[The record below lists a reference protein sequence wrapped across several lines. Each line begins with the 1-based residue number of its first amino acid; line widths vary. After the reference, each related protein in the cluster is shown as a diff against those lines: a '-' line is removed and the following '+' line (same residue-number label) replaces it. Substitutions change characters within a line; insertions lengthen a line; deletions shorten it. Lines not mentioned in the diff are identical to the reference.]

1 VRVPLGARAAGP
13 QKDLAIPFHR
23 FAPRGW
29 SERSVIGVAIW
40 CMPRPAG
47 IERSEIAGHPASH
60 RLPARTRSFRYE
72 EKAGQRPAH
81 PGAAALHSRLPH
93 DISLNHSL
101 IFFFDHFISFHLMNT
116 PVSPSSTTAATGAGA
131 SSNNTA
137 ASASADRR
145 FFFDSSLHSDGKF
158 NAGWTESLRQ
168 AGFERLARKG
178 SLAPDE
184 ATFLRSLDDTLGHVG
199 KKGTGFPTAAS
210 TPEEIAEYRRSAGV
224 PVDARGYAL
233 KPERLPDGVEWDEA
247 GASEFAAV
255 LHQHHAPAGLAKA
268 LGEMWA
274 NQQGKFRETAR
285 DGFSKQVND
294 LAAESARVFGR
305 EWGAEADTRR
315 QANVDFVKSRGL
327 DLDSPVLQ
335 LALSHPEIVRFV
347 DEARRAMREAPLP
360 GADGGAFT
368 GSGTPR
374 EQAQAIM
381 KADRHW
387 QSDPA
392 KVRKVNELYAMPGP
406 GEGRKR

>member
-1 VRVPLGARAAGP
+1 
-13 QKDLAIPFHR
+13 
-23 FAPRGW
+23 
-29 SERSVIGVAIW
+29 
-40 CMPRPAG
+40 
-47 IERSEIAGHPASH
+47 
-60 RLPARTRSFRYE
+60 
-72 EKAGQRPAH
+72 
-81 PGAAALHSRLPH
+81 
-93 DISLNHSL
+93 
-101 IFFFDHFISFHLMNT
+101 MNT
-116 PVSPSSTTAATGAGA
+116 PSASPASASPSSSPTPAAAA
-131 SSNNTA
+131 SPATA
-137 ASASADRR
+137 ASNNDRR
-145 FFFDSSLHSDGKF
+145 FFFDSSLHSEGKF
-158 NAGWTESLRQ
+158 NAGWTDSLRQ

-199 KKGTGFPTAAS
+199 KKGTAFPTAAS
-210 TPEEIAEYRRSAGV
+210 TPEEIAEYRRHAGV
-224 PVDARGYAL
+224 PHDALGYAL
-233 KPERLPDGVEWDEA
+233 KPERLPDGVEWDDA
-247 GASEFAAV
+247 GAREFAAV
-255 LHQHHAPAGLAKA
+255 LHQHHAPATLAKA

-274 NQQGKFRETAR
+274 NQQGQFRETAR

-315 QANVDFVKSRGL
+315 QANVDFVKARGL
-327 DLDSPVLQ
+327 DLDNPVLQ

-360 GADGGAFT
+360 GAEGAAFT

-387 QSDPA
+387 QNDPA
-392 KVRKVNELYAMPGP
+392 KVRRVNELYAMPGP